1 MVNVFIYSVGDIEK
15 EEIDKYFPLEFHWE
29 SPLISSKVKKEKFN
43 KKVEKFILKR
53 GKQIAKKRN
62 IVNDR
67 AIPGLF
73 ICSENKG
80 SFTPFD
86 SFLISVKIK
95 LFIDLFPL
103 LLQLEMC
110 RVIPYYLPCCLTIT
124 IQCPLPVWRRIYTSR
139 TVPRSAGPL
148 HS

>member
-62 IVNDR
+62 IVNDIC
-67 AIPGLF
+67 AIVTYT
-73 ICSENKG
+73 N
-80 SFTPFD
+80 FT
-86 SFLISVKIK
+86 KI
-95 LFIDLFPL
+95 FSN
-103 LLQLEMC
+103 
-110 RVIPYYLPCCLTIT
+110 RGHNYV
-124 IQCPLPVWRRIYTSR
+124 
-139 TVPRSAGPL
+139 TVDFYESNQRYINPQS
-148 HS
+148 